1 MTASPD
7 RRSTLPVMDQRR
19 FALMPGVWLDEGTN
33 IHNEY
38 E

>member
-1 MTASPD
+1 
-7 RRSTLPVMDQRR
+7 MDQRR